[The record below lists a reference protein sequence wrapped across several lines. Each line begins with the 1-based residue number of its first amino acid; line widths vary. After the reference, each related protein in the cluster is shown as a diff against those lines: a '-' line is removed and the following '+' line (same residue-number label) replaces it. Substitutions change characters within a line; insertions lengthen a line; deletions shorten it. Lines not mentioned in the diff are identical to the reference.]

1 LKELKIRKQ
10 QMGLVIVQCMMVR
23 SGSVWFCMGQ
33 CGSKGLGCGLRTDAE
48 HMAERELVD
57 A

>member
-1 LKELKIRKQ
+1 
-10 QMGLVIVQCMMVR
+10 MGLVIVQCMMVR